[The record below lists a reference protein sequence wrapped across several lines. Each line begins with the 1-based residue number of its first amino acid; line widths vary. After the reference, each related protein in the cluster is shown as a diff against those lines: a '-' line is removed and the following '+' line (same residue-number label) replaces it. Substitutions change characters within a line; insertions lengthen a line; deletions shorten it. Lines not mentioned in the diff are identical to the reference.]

1 MSTASCTV
9 GSSIISAAEMSAINP
24 MICEDGDSYRVSSAL
39 TAVSCLFEKFDN
51 GVTLDGAQTFGIS
64 MILETCA
71 AALRRLEDLK
81 P

>member
-9 GSSIISAAEMSAINP
+9 GSSISAAEMSAINP
-24 MICEDGDSYRVSSAL
+24 MICEDGDSYRVSSGL
-39 TAVSCLFEKFDN
+39 TSVSCLFKYFDN
-51 GVTLDGAQTFGIS
+51 GFTLYGAQTFGIS